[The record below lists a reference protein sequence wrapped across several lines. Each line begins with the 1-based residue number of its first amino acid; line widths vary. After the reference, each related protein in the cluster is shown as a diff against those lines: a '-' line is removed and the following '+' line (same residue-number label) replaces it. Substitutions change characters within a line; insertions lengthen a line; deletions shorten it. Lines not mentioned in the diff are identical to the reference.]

1 VEEWV
6 ELSLTELSDVPVFEY
21 RQGEMDYIAF
31 SDASAGQQATALL
44 RLLLN
49 QEGPP
54 LIIDQ
59 PEEDLDN
66 QVMPEIVQEIWKAKR
81 NRQIIV
87 SSHNA
92 NIVVNGDA
100 DLVVCCDYRT
110 AGDQSGGR
118 VKCQGAIDV
127 DEINKEITTV
137 MEGGKEAFGLRKA
150 KYGF

>member
-1 VEEWV
+1 MD
-6 ELSLTELSDVPVFEY
+6 LSLTELEDEPRFQY
-21 RQGEMDYIAF
+21 RQREGDYIEF
-31 SDASAGQQATALL
+31 RDASAGQQATVLL
-44 RLLLN
+44 RVLLN

-66 QVMPEIVQEIWKAKR
+66 EIVLSIVQEIWKAKK

-87 SSHNA
+87 TSHNA

-100 DLVVCCDYRT
+100 DLVVVCAYREGT
-110 AGDQSGGR
+110 EQSGGR
-118 VKCQGAIDV
+118 IKLQGAIDV
-127 DEINKEITTV
+127 EEIRKEITNI
-137 MEGGKEAFGLRKA
+137 MEGGLEAFKLRKE